1 MKTKLILA
9 TTLLILATLPGRS
22 QDMKLDDVLNAYY
35 KAVGIEKMKDWQTIT
50 GTCKMVGQ
58 PMETPVKVFIKR
70 PDKVRVE
77 VEVQGSKMIQV
88 LNGNSGWSITPWSG
102 SSDPQDMTADE
113 VKSMKDQADIEGA
126 MYNWK
131 EKGHKAELI
140 GKEDLEGSSV
150 YKIKVT
156 KADGDIETY
165 YIDADSFVPL
175 KQTSITKVQGNE
187 QESETFFSNYSDFNG
202 VLMAKTITNKFKGQI
217 VSTLQFDKMEFNLP
231 MSDDLFVK
239 PALKK

>member
-1 MKTKLILA
+1 MRTKLILA
-9 TTLLILATLPGRS
+9 VTLLILATLPGRS
-22 QDMKLDDVLNAYY
+22 QDMKLDEILNSYY
-35 KAVGIEKMKDWQTIT
+35 KAVGLDNMKDWQTMT
-50 GTCKMVGQ
+50 VTCKMVGQ
-58 PMETPVKVFIKR
+58 PMEIPVKVFIKR

-88 LNGNSGWSITPWSG
+88 LNGNSGWSVTPWAG
-102 SSDPQDMTADE
+102 SSDPQDMTADD
-113 VKSMKDQADIEGA
+113 VKQMKDQADLEGA
-126 MYNWK
+126 LYNWK

-175 KQTSITKVQGNE
+175 KETSIKKVQGND

-202 VLMAKTITNKFKGQI
+202 VLMAKTTTNKFKDQI
-217 VSTLQFDKMEFNLP
+217 VSTIQLEKVEVNP
-231 MSDDLFVK
+231 PVSDDLFVK
-239 PALKK
+239 PAKK